1 MKQLL
6 FALLL
11 LSAALHAEPDGRGMP
26 APAYQMGGAAGYA
39 TYDTTVL
46 SIMGWSFLLAGGIA
60 ATVLLIP
67 NNTH

>member
-1 MKQLL
+1 MKR
-6 FALLL
+6 FFFSFLLL
-11 LSAALHAEPDGRGMP
+11 TASLQAEPGGMP

-67 NNTH
+67 NNSH